1 MNITL
6 IPILLTFILLFIS
19 ALVGAIAASKLK
31 LPLMVGYIAG
41 GVVVGN
47 LFASLL
53 SHETITLV
61 ADIGVTL
68 LMFTLG
74 IDFSMQRLKKH
85 IGTVVGAAIIQIVL
99 LAFLFCALFMVL
111 GFSFFASLVIAIAA
125 SLSSTAV
132 VIRILSEKGE
142 LDTSH
147 GELLTAWLVVQD
159 LSVIPLMLILPVML
173 KIGVSDGTF
182 FDAMRLILP
191 QIGKGIGAIAAIVI
205 LGRFVLPRLFSVLA
219 NLGSREVLVLA
230 TAGLVLLVG
239 LTFMMLG
246 LSSALGAFIAGM
258 MLAETSEKH
267 EIFSD
272 IRPFRDLCAGIFF
285 VSIGLAL
292 PLGSMGPLWVT
303 ILLST
308 LVIVLLKWGIV
319 YTLCRFIGLH
329 KKTAVIVGIG
339 LVPMSE
345 FGFILAREGMQIGA
359 LSQNNYLFLVA
370 VTFCTICIG
379 APTLSRAHR
388 LYGWFKHTIG
398 RILPPVFK
406 TRTEKDQEKGIVQMD
421 ISGHVVICGYGRVG
435 KYVGRALEM
444 AGVPFVV
451 IDYDHQRILALK
463 KKGIHAVF
471 GDPSDIDVLD
481 YAQVD
486 LAKCLVIAIPDRYSQ
501 ESIIANA
508 LTLNRTIPII
518 CRTHHESD
526 LRELKTLGVT
536 TLVQPEFEAALT
548 IVGRLLHEF
557 GNDEEQI
564 RGKVSRLKIEH
575 GLG

>member
-1 MNITL
+1 MNIDLTQ
-6 IPILLTFILLFIS
+6 LLVTFLLLFVS
-19 ALVGAIAASKLK
+19 AILGAISASKLK

-41 GVVVGN
+41 GVVIGN
-47 LFASLL
+47 LFSSSL
-53 SHETITLV
+53 SHDAISLI

-74 IDFSMQRLKKH
+74 IDFSMQRLRKH
-85 IGTVVGAAIIQIVL
+85 IGTVVGAAVIQIVL
-99 LAFLFCALFMVL
+99 LAFVFCAFFMVL
-111 GFSFFASLVIAIAA
+111 GFSFFASLIIAIAA

-142 LDTSH
+142 MDTSH

-173 KIGVSDGTF
+173 SIGGSEGTF
-182 FDAMRLILP
+182 VDAMRLILP
-191 QIGKGIGAIAAIVI
+191 QIGKGIAAIAAIIV
-205 LGRFVLPRLFSVLA
+205 LGRWIVPRIFSILA
-219 NLGSREVLVLA
+219 NMGSREVLVLA

-239 LTFMMLG
+239 LVFMMLG

-258 MLAETSEKH
+258 MLAESSEKH

-272 IRPFRDLCAGIFF
+272 IRPFRDLCAGVFF

-292 PLGSMGPLWVT
+292 PISSMGTLWVSIIIT
-303 ILLST
+303 T
-308 LVIVLLKWGIV
+308 LVVMFFKWGIV

-329 KKTAVIVGIG
+329 KKTSVLVGIG
-339 LVPMSE
+339 LIPMSE
-345 FGFILAREGMQIGA
+345 FGFILAREGMHIGA

-370 VTFCTICIG
+370 VTFSTISIS
-379 APTLSRAHR
+379 APMISRAPR
-388 LYGWFKHTIG
+388 IYTGFKHTLG
-398 RILPPVFK
+398 RILPPIFK
-406 TRTEKDQEKGIVQMD
+406 TRIEKDQEKGIVQMD
-421 ISGHVVICGYGRVG
+421 ISGHVVICGHGRVG
-435 KYVGRALEM
+435 KYVSRALEM

-451 IDYDHQRILALK
+451 IDYDHPRILALK
-463 KKGIHAVF
+463 KKGIHAIF
-471 GDPSDIDVLD
+471 GDPSDSDVLD
-481 YAQVD
+481 FAQVD

-508 LTLNRTIPII
+508 LTLNRSISII

-526 LRELKTLGVT
+526 LRDLKTLGAT
-536 TLVQPEFEAALT
+536 TLVQPEFEAALS
-548 IVGRLLHEF
+548 IVGRLLHEY
-557 GNDEEQI
+557 GNDEAQI
-564 RGKVSRLKIEH
+564 RGKMSRLKIEH

>member
-1 MNITL
+1 MNIPFPSL
-6 IPILLTFILLFIS
+6 FITFILLFIS
-19 ALVGAIAASKLK
+19 AIIGAIAASKLK

-41 GVVVGN
+41 GIIVGN
-47 LFASLL
+47 LFFASLAHDAIAL
-53 SHETITLV
+53 I

-85 IGTVVGAAIIQIVL
+85 IGMVVGAAVIQIVL
-99 LAFLFCALFMVL
+99 LAFLFCAFFMVL
-111 GFSFFASLVIAIAA
+111 GFSFFPSLVIAIAA

-132 VIRILSEKGE
+132 VVRILSEKGE
-142 LDTSH
+142 MDTSH

-159 LSVIPLMLILPVML
+159 VSVIPLMLILPVML
-173 KIGVSDGTF
+173 KIGATDGSF
-182 FDAMRLILP
+182 LDAIRLIIP
-191 QIGKGIGAIAAIVI
+191 QIGKGVGAIAVIVI
-205 LGRFVLPRLFSVLA
+205 LGRFVLPRIFSIIA
-219 NLGSREVLVLA
+219 NLRSREVLVLA

-239 LTFMMLG
+239 LTFVMLG

-292 PLGSMGPLWVT
+292 PLGSLGPVWGT
-303 ILLST
+303 ILVT
-308 LVIVLLKWGIV
+308 TFVVLIFKWGIV

-339 LVPMSE
+339 LIPMSE
-345 FGFILAREGMQIGA
+345 FGFILAREGVQIGA
-359 LSQNNYLFLVA
+359 LSQTNYLFLVA

-388 LYGWFKHTIG
+388 LYGWFKRTIG

-471 GDPSDIDVLD
+471 GDPSDVDVLD

-508 LTLNRTIPII
+508 LTLNRSISII

-557 GNDEEQI
+557 GNDEGEI